1 MGTAAGRL
9 GTARAQYHLRQ
20 VLIGLNTR
28 TMNKP
33 EVIIGGAADAFDA
46 DGKLT
51 DETANRQIRQLL
63 EAFQAFVA

>member
-1 MGTAAGRL
+1 
-9 GTARAQYHLRQ
+9 